1 MFLKV
6 EVTFAPGC
14 VLLKAFINVLQQV
27 RIFILSVVKDERT
40 KIENLAGTGKT
51 RLKSDSAIIRRCP

>member
-1 MFLKV
+1 M
-6 EVTFAPGC
+6 
-14 VLLKAFINVLQQV
+14 KAFINVLQQV
-27 RIFILSVVKDERT
+27 MIFILFVVKDERT